1 MITVYRLVELF
12 VEPEIQEISIYNCY
26 GGNNSEIFRGFQGD
40 IPENLGNQ
48 CVAAIDNIESGVLT
62 ISINAEN

>member
-1 MITVYRLVELF
+1 MITVNGLVELF
-12 VEPEIQEISIYNCY
+12 IKPEIQEIAIYNCY
-26 GGNNSEIFRGFQGD
+26 GGKNSEIFRGFQGD

-62 ISINAEN
+62 ISIYVEN